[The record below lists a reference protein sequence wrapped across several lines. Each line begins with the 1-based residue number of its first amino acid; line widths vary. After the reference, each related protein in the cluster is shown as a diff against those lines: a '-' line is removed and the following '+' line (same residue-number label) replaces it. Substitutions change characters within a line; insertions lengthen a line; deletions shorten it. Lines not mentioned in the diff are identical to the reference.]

1 MSFRHIYALP
11 FSVVHDLHSLTRSA
25 HCVHGCLQIN
35 VKWVAKAANSLKK
48 KSVEQ
53 AGSTT
58 AGGAGEAA
66 ACYPYRLAVAVIV
79 CPDVCT
85 SGRMSDCLL
94 VSWPCV
100 TGCPPWTGPPVPS
113 SLCRPSVSGPSTD
126 SLPQGAASEGKTE
139 TTTTKATIPPDT
151 TEEEGGT
158 AAGSGSE
165 LGEPPSS
172 AGAKK
177 RRMSQGERA
186 TARRRAE
193 RLAKE
198 AAAEAAEKG
207 MALGD
212 EQAADVP
219 AAPTPLVSF
228 HTGVRRCVLLCCLVY
243 CRSVDD
249 VPSGRSLLA
258 SCT

>member
-1 MSFRHIYALP
+1 
-11 FSVVHDLHSLTRSA
+11 
-25 HCVHGCLQIN
+25 
-35 VKWVAKAANSLKK
+35 
-48 KSVEQ
+48 
-53 AGSTT
+53 
-58 AGGAGEAA
+58 
-66 ACYPYRLAVAVIV
+66 
-79 CPDVCT
+79 
-85 SGRMSDCLL
+85 MSDCLL

-100 TGCPPWTGPPVPS
+100 TGCPPWTAPPVPS
-113 SLCRPSVSGPSTD
+113 SLCRASVSGPSTD

-139 TTTTKATIPPDT
+139 TVTPPPADSPVNPTTPKATIAPDK

-177 RRMSQGERA
+177 KKMSQGERA

-228 HTGVRRCVLLCCLVY
+228 HTGVRRCVSF
-243 CRSVDD
+243 SVALWFVD
-249 VPSGRSLLA
+249 L
-258 SCT
+258 